1 MQMFSWYDKK
11 KVATCTVF
19 KNHVSTQNMLGIQNS
34 WKNMCKVL
42 KYLVL
47 LMKESRTFLGRF
59 QVFENCPLDPV

>member
-1 MQMFSWYDKK
+1 MQIFSWYDKK

-34 WKNMCKVL
+34 WKI
-42 KYLVL
+42 
-47 LMKESRTFLGRF
+47 KESRTFLGRF